1 MSEWDLYRQLFEKSS
16 LEDIYTNHIIFSSA
30 TGIDKVSHDAFMKA
44 LGQQLEIVSTKAMVG
59 KYKYTKY
66 RLKLISKGR
75 GKIPREISIPTIRD
89 RVALKALCEF
99 LNQTFVGDVSFDLP
113 QNVVR
118 AVKAALDS
126 GKYSAFIKLDVEQ
139 FYPTIDH
146 DVLMGRLKSKI
157 SKQEILDQIALSYS
171 TPTVEK
177 PSEGGKNEK
186 GVPQGLSVSNILA
199 AIYLAEV
206 DTKFRARDF
215 AYFRY
220 VDDILILCAREE
232 AKKIADEVIGEFEKI
247 GLSIHKPDGTSEKS
261 KIGVLA
267 KGSFSYLGYRFE
279 DGRATVRSESI
290 ERLRESLTAI
300 FTAYKYSK
308 KKDQKFL
315 KWRLDLR
322 ISGCIFEKK
331 RKGWLFFFSEIDD
344 LNLLH
349 ELDHFVRGLCK
360 RFDVEIKPKSFVRSY
375 YQLKH
380 HIYET
385 RYIQNFD
392 TYSVAQMKGV
402 LEDVFDYKDLDEKT
416 DRQIVYYF
424 KKKLTK
430 QVKDLE
436 EDLQDFGY

>member
-1 MSEWDLYRQLFEKSS
+1 MSEWDLYKELFEKSS
-16 LEDIYTNHIIFSSA
+16 LEDIYSNHIIFSGV
-30 TGIDKVSHDAFMKA
+30 TGIDKVSHDAFMKNY
-44 LGQQLEIVSTKAMVG
+44 GKQLEIISQKALLG

-66 RLKLISKGR
+66 RLRLVSKGR

-99 LNQTFVGDVSFDLP
+99 LNQTFAGEVSFDLP
-113 QNVVR
+113 QNIVR
-118 AVKAALDS
+118 EVKAALDS

-146 DVLMGRLKSKI
+146 NVLMSRLMSRI

-177 PSEGGKNEK
+177 PSEAGKNER

-199 AIYLAEV
+199 AIYLADV
-206 DTKFRARDF
+206 DKKFGIRDF

-220 VDDILILCAREE
+220 VDDILILCKLEQ
-232 AKKIADEVIGEFEKI
+232 AKAVADEVIAEFARI
-247 GLSIHKPDGTSEKS
+247 GLSIHKPDGASEKS
-261 KIGVLA
+261 KIGELA
-267 KGSFSYLGYRFE
+267 KGSFSYLGYLFE
-279 DGRATVRSESI
+279 DGHATVRRESI

-360 RFDVEIKPKSFVRSY
+360 RFEVEIKPKSFVRSY

-385 RYIQNFD
+385 RYIPNFD
-392 TYSVAQMKGV
+392 KYSVPEMKGV
-402 LEDVFDYKDLDEKT
+402 LEDVFEYKDLDKKT
-416 DRQIVYYF
+416 DRQIEYFF
-424 KKKLTK
+424 KKKLSK